1 MMKTLVY
8 LAHPVRDYSKLDLV
22 SSLTTWLG
30 QLIPRFPDHAFQA
43 PWLLYVLA
51 LDDGNQTHRER
62 GLEDDIEW
70 LLRCDQV
77 WLLGDVVSDG
87 MALEAEHARIN
98 AMPVLRVLRRGAQ
111 LVVSEVR
118 TRDGR
123 DA

>member
-1 MMKTLVY
+1 MKTLVY
-8 LAHPVRDYSKLDLV
+8 LAHPVRGYSKLDLV
-22 SSLTTWLG
+22 SSITTWLA